1 MRRTGSRCFGAA
13 VVAALVGGCGQ
24 GGGGPAAAPATA
36 VAGES
41 LVAPPAAPGQTQ
53 TAASASTSS
62 PATSAS
68 PVNPPAPASPQT
80 PAPGPQGSLEP
91 PGPPAPADI
100 RVAALAS
107 YDAGTIN
114 VWSNTLYV
122 LGSDGTLRL
131 RFESGQQVGGTRQVL
146 VRRGADYAGGYTG
159 MAADGLAVVL
169 RIDART
175 MHTMFGTGEP
185 RRTVLTFPES
195 PVVAYTVRMRPG
207 SANAP
212 SFSGDAYFVL
222 ENGTVWKHDSTRDA
236 REPVATPFAHK
247 GIAIERNRSRTFWER
262 KRNGD
267 PSDDAR
273 AAALR
278 VYGLALDG
286 TVRVWHLGE
295 PVVSTPLHVPG
306 RVVKLSDHSQWG
318 VFALTEFG
326 EVWWLN
332 ADSATLPDADGRPV
346 YDQSSLQDDGTVGL
360 FPTFRHRHPDTV
372 ERLSGLAAVCDLA
385 RTHAIECGTGRVH
398 EWTMGGWSLELFLRE
413 SGGTSYG
420 VTAPP
425 RLADRFDSPVDSV
438 VAVNEWGETAG
449 TGGSAAGGM
458 VFRRTDG
465 VAVGTDNR
473 PLSLPAPIAM
483 EP

>member
-1 MRRTGSRCFGAA
+1 MRSVGMA
-13 VVAALVGGCGQ
+13 VVAVLAAACGR
-24 GGGGPAAAPATA
+24 GSGDPAAAPATA
-36 VAGES
+36 VAGDS
-41 LVAPPAAPGQTQ
+41 QVAQPAGSIPTPAPATTPAPGQ
-53 TAASASTSS
+53 A
-62 PATSAS
+62 PATT
-68 PVNPPAPASPQT
+68 PAPVSAPATT
-80 PAPGPQGSLEP
+80 PAPGPSVAPAP
-91 PGPPAPADI
+91 PEPPAPSDL
-100 RVAALAS
+100 RVAALAT

-114 VWSNTLYV
+114 VWSTTRYV

-169 RIDART
+169 RVDART

-236 REPVATPFAHK
+236 REPVAIPFAHK

-295 PVVSTPLHVPG
+295 PLVSAPLHVPG
-306 RVVKLSDHSQWG
+306 RVVTLSDHSQWG

-332 ADSATLPDADGRPV
+332 ADSATLPDADGRPL
-346 YDQSSLQDDGTVGL
+346 YDQSALQDDGTLGL
-360 FPTFRHRHPDTV
+360 FPTFRHRFADTV
-372 ERLSGLAAVCDLA
+372 ERLAGLPAVCGLAH
-385 RTHAIECGTGRVH
+385 TYAIECGTGRVH
-398 EWTMGGWSLELFLRE
+398 EWTLGGWSLELFLRE

-420 VTAPP
+420 VTAAP
-425 RLADRFDSPVDSV
+425 RLADRFGAPVDAV

-449 TGGSAAGGM
+449 TGGSAAGGL
-458 VFRRTDG
+458 VFRRADG
-465 VAVGTDNR
+465 VAVDVDNR
-473 PLSLPAPIAM
+473 PLSLPGPIAM